1 MVQCLKSVLL
11 LNHFKN
17 ARRKAR
23 HAHASWN
30 NLPNKLTS
38 ETAGAIWTE
47 SRSGARPN
55 LPLVNRTQH
64 KLFPKK
70 TKWKEGGGN
79 ENFPISEA
87 NRQLSPSLVDIRGWL
102 LLFDGANLNIPPVD
116 LDSCLLLSKCD
127 NMQKEDCFQILW
139 NPIMTIGGKKLYVP
153 DSFILFIFAVQCA
166 FY

>member
-1 MVQCLKSVLL
+1 MDQCLKSVLL
-11 LNHFKN
+11 FSHFKN
-17 ARRKAR
+17 ARRKAW

-38 ETAGAIWTE
+38 GTAGANWTE

-64 KLFPKK
+64 KLFLKK
-70 TKWKEGGGN
+70 MKREAVGGN

-87 NRQLSPSLVDIRGWL
+87 NRQLSPSLADVRGWL
-102 LLFDGANLNIPPVD
+102 LLFDGANLNIPPVP
-116 LDSCLLLSKCD
+116 LDSCLLLSECD

-139 NPIMTIGGKKLYVP
+139 HPIMTFRGEKNYTCRIC
-153 DSFILFIFAVQCA
+153 LF
-166 FY
+166 Y